1 MYACSPER
9 ILFYDTAWKGFD
21 ATEFRRVD
29 GLMSLEE
36 MKLKIEQERKISS
49 SKEIEIDTSIAG
61 GMDKIVGK
69 ERYYQRECI
78 ETLIKSYKEG
88 KQKMLVHMAT
98 GLGKTRTTVAL
109 AKAMLDAG
117 IARKILFVVDRVMLA
132 QQALDDGFSR
142 LVKIIRLFV

>member
-88 KQKMLVHMAT
+88 KQKC
-98 GLGKTRTTVAL
+98 
-109 AKAMLDAG
+109 
-117 IARKILFVVDRVMLA
+117 
-132 QQALDDGFSR
+132 
-142 LVKIIRLFV
+142 

>member
-1 MYACSPER
+1 
-9 ILFYDTAWKGFD
+9 
-21 ATEFRRVD
+21 
-29 GLMSLEE
+29 
-36 MKLKIEQERKISS
+36 
-49 SKEIEIDTSIAG
+49 
-61 GMDKIVGK
+61 
-69 ERYYQRECI
+69 
-78 ETLIKSYKEG
+78 
-88 KQKMLVHMAT
+88 MAT